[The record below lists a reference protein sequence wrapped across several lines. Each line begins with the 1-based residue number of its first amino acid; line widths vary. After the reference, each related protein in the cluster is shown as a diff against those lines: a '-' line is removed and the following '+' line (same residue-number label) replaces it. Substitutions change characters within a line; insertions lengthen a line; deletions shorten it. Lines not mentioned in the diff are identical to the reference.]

1 MAISPPSDILL
12 DVANA
17 ADPAQVRLA
26 TARLAKL
33 AADPGAEAD
42 FNKALSNVARG
53 TAPAASN
60 STAVTANISAP
71 LGSGQTQAKDAKTAY
86 QKFEALLLQQFVESM
101 LPKDDELYGD
111 KESAGV
117 YRSMMAEQFATQ
129 LSKAG
134 GIGIAKAIASKHPAP
149 AAATAAAVAPGTVTA
164 PATAPAPAPL
174 PGIKPTVA

>member
-17 ADPAQVRLA
+17 ADPAQVRVA

-33 AADPGAEAD
+33 ASDPAAVDGD
-42 FNKALSNVARG
+42 FGKALATAAREG
-53 TAPAASN
+53 KTFNAGVSPNPSAGSSGNKVMASSKGAA
-60 STAVTANISAP
+60 V
-71 LGSGQTQAKDAKTAY
+71 AY
-86 QKFEALLLQQFVESM
+86 QKFEALLLQNFVEAM

-117 YRSMMAEQFATQ
+117 YRSMMAEQFANQ

-134 GIGIAKAIASKHPAP
+134 GIGIAKAIAAKHPAP
-149 AAATAAAVAPGTVTA
+149 PPAVAT
-164 PATAPAPAPL
+164 L
-174 PGIKPTVA
+174 PGVKPTDA

>member
-17 ADPAQVRLA
+17 ADPAQVRVA

-33 AADPGAEAD
+33 ANDPGLVDAD
-42 FNKALSNVARG
+42 FGKALSAAGKGNG
-53 TAPAASN
+53 TFSSAPP
-60 STAVTANISAP
+60 VTATISAP
-71 LGSGQTQAKDAKTAY
+71 LGASSVEAKDAKTAY
-86 QKFEALLLQQFVESM
+86 QKFEALLLQNFVETM

-111 KESAGV
+111 KESAGI

-134 GIGIAKAIASKHPAP
+134 GIGIAKSIAAKHPEHAH
-149 AAATAAAVAPGTVTA
+149 
-164 PATAPAPAPL
+164 APAPL
-174 PGIKPTVA
+174 PGVKPTDA

>member
-17 ADPAQVRLA
+17 ADPAQVRVA

-33 AADPGAEAD
+33 ASDPTMVDTD
-42 FNKALSNVARG
+42 FSKALSSAGRDG
-53 TAPAASN
+53 KSFTTTPP
-60 STAVTANISAP
+60 VTATISGP
-71 LGSGQTQAKDAKTAY
+71 LGGTNTARNAKEAY
-86 QKFEALLLQQFVESM
+86 QKFESLLLQSFVESM

-134 GIGIAKAIASKHPAP
+134 GIGIAKSIAAKHPP
-149 AAATAAAVAPGTVTA
+149 HHQAA
-164 PATAPAPAPL
+164 APL
-174 PGIKPTVA
+174 PGIKPTDAQG